1 MSFVRFDLVARAGAR
16 HFFRHPLQLGLAI
29 LGIGLGVALAVG
41 IDVASA
47 SVRRAFALS
56 SEAVTGR
63 ATHQITG
70 GPSGIDEVV
79 YRRLRQAPARPPG
92 IALAP
97 FAGGAAVPEV
107 GGGLLQI
114 VGVDPFVEAPFR
126 PMGFAPTDPGAAGG
140 SPRGD
145 SLARAGVA
153 ALLLEPGAAILSE
166 ATATRLGA
174 AVGARVPL
182 RLGARREHLALVALA
197 APAGEAA
204 RRALDGV
211 AIVDIATAQELS
223 GTIGRLG
230 RIDAILP
237 VETSREAA
245 ALRWIEQQLPAGVHV
260 EPVAARA
267 GTLSQLTRAFDL
279 NLTALS
285 LLGLL
290 VGGFL
295 IYNTMSFSVIQR
307 RRLLAILRTLGVTR
321 GQLGRNLL
329 IEALALGIVGS
340 AFGLLVG
347 VLLSRSL
354 VRLTA
359 RAVSDLY
366 FAVSVTEVPIAVMP
380 LVRGFGLG
388 VLASV
393 ASAWPSAR
401 DAARTDPHAAMR
413 RSTVEARARVRTP
426 RLAIAGA
433 LLAAVSVATL
443 IASGRSVPIALAA
456 LLALLT
462 GCAGLA
468 PAAVLAGARA
478 ASALLGAVRGATGR
492 LAARSIA
499 AGLSRTGVATAAL
512 ALALAV
518 TTGVSLMVV
527 SFRRSVELWLEATLR
542 ADVYVSAPS
551 LVSARP
557 DATLPP
563 SLVARLRA
571 LPGLAGMGSNRVVT
585 IDTPA
590 GPTLLSA
597 PEGPLDKAL
606 ESRRAKAG
614 PPPEP
619 IAGGSE
625 PFEGSELNDQIIA
638 GEPAEVW
645 RRFHFDE
652 GLLVSEPY
660 AYKRRTHIGDSV
672 VLPTDRGPH
681 AFRVAGIY
689 RDYGSDAGALML
701 SRPTYD
707 RYFDDRA
714 VTAMAF
720 FCAPG
725 VSPDRL
731 IAEVRAR
738 IDADDVVL
746 VRSNQTL
753 REMSLRVFD
762 RTFEIT
768 RVLRVFAL
776 IVACFGVAGAL
787 MAVALERGRELA
799 TLRALGATPAQV
811 GEIALLETGVL
822 GALAGAL
829 AVPLGALLAAVLVF
843 VINQRSFGWTMPI
856 LFDVRT
862 LATAPLLGAG
872 AGIVSGLFPA
882 WRAARTSP
890 AEALRDE

>member
-1 MSFVRFDLVARAGAR
+1 MSFVGFDLVARAGAR
-16 HFFRHPLQLGLAI
+16 HFRRHPLQLGLAI

-41 IDVASA
+41 IDIASA

-70 GPSGIDEVV
+70 GPSGIDEAI
-79 YRRLRQAPARPPG
+79 YRRLRQAPDRPPG

-97 FAGGAAVPEV
+97 FVGGAAVPEA

-114 VGVDPFVEAPFR
+114 VGIDSFVEAPFR
-126 PMGFAPTDPGAAGG
+126 PLGFAPAGAGAAVGG
-140 SPRGD
+140 G
-145 SLARAGVA
+145 LAPAGVA
-153 ALLLEPGAAILSE
+153 ALLIEPGAAILSE

-174 AVGARVPL
+174 VVGARVPL
-182 RLGARREHLALVALA
+182 RLGARREHLTLVALA
-197 APAGEAA
+197 APASEAA

-211 AIVDIATAQELS
+211 AIVDIATAQELT

-237 VETSREAA
+237 LETPSEAA
-245 ALRWIEQQLPAGVHV
+245 ALRWIEQRLPAGVRI

-413 RSTVEARARVRTP
+413 RSMVEARARARTP
-426 RLAIAGA
+426 RLALAGV
-433 LLAAVSVATL
+433 LLAAVSVVTL

-468 PAAVLAGARA
+468 PAAVLAGARL
-478 ASALLGAVRGATGR
+478 ASSVLGAVRGATGR

-557 DATLPP
+557 DATLPAA
-563 SLVARLRA
+563 LVARLQT

-590 GPTLLSA
+590 GLTLLSA
-597 PEGPLDKAL
+597 PEGPLGKPL
-606 ESRRAKAG
+606 GE
-614 PPPEP
+614 
-619 IAGGSE
+619 
-625 PFEGSELNDQIIA
+625 QIIS
-638 GEPAEVW
+638 GDPVEVW
-645 RRFHFDE
+645 RRFHYDE

-660 AYKRRTHIGDSV
+660 AYKRRARIGDSV
-672 VLPTDRGPH
+672 VLPTDRGAH

-689 RDYGSDAGALML
+689 RDYGSDAGAVML
-701 SRPTYD
+701 GRRTYD

-714 VTAMAF
+714 VTAIALYG
-720 FCAPG
+720 APG
-725 VSPDRL
+725 ISPDRL
-731 IAEVRAR
+731 IADVRAR
-738 IDADDVVL
+738 LDADDVVL

-856 LFDVRT
+856 LFDART
-862 LATAPLLGAG
+862 LLTAPLLGAA
-872 AGIVSGLFPA
+872 AGVVSGLFPA

>member
-1 MSFVRFDLVARAGAR
+1 MSRFGFDLVARAGAR
-16 HFFRHPLQLGLAI
+16 HFRRHPLQLALAV
-29 LGIGLGVALAVG
+29 LGIALGVALAVG
-41 IDVASA
+41 IDIANA

-56 SEAVTGR
+56 SESVTGR
-63 ATHQITG
+63 ATHQIAG
-70 GPSGIDEVV
+70 GPSGVDEAV
-79 YRRLRQAPARPPG
+79 YRRLRQAADRPPG

-97 FAGGAAVPEV
+97 FAGGAGVPEA
-107 GGGLLQI
+107 GGGLLQL
-114 VGVDPFVEAPFR
+114 VGVDPFVEGPFR
-126 PMGFAPTDPGAAGG
+126 PLGLPAAASGATLAPASGGSFAPATA
-140 SPRGD
+140 S
-145 SLARAGVA
+145 
-153 ALLLEPGAAILSE
+153 ALMLEPGAAILSA
-166 ATATRLGA
+166 ATAARLGVS
-174 AVGARVPL
+174 VGDRVAL
-182 RLGARREHLALVALA
+182 RLGARRAHLTVVSVA
-197 APAGEAA
+197 APADEAA

-211 AIVDIATAQELS
+211 AIIDVATAQELT
-223 GTIGRLG
+223 GTVGRLAHV
-230 RIDAILP
+230 DAILP
-237 VETSREAA
+237 AEPEREAA
-245 ALRWIEQQLPAGVHV
+245 ALRWIERRLPAGLHIT
-260 EPVAARA
+260 PVAARA
-267 GTLSQLTRAFDL
+267 GTLAQLTRAFDL

-307 RRLLAILRTLGVTR
+307 RRLLAILRTLGVSR
-321 GQLGRNLL
+321 AELGRNLML
-329 IEALALGIVGS
+329 EALALGIVGS
-340 AFGLLVG
+340 TVGLLVG
-347 VLLSRSL
+347 VLLSRGL

-366 FAVSVTEVPIAVMP
+366 FAVSVTEVPIALGP
-380 LVRGFGLG
+380 LARGFSLG

-401 DAARTDPHAAMR
+401 DAARTDPHAAMH
-413 RSTVEARARVRTP
+413 RSVLEARARARSP
-426 RLAIAGA
+426 RLALAGA
-433 LLAAVSVATL
+433 LLAAVSAVAL
-443 IASGRSVPIALAA
+443 LVSGRSVPVALAA

-468 PAAVLAGARA
+468 PAVVLVGARA
-478 ASALLGAVRGATGR
+478 ASGVLGVVRGATGR

-527 SFRRSVELWLEATLR
+527 SFRRSVEQWLEATLR

-557 DATLPP
+557 DATLPA

-571 LPGLAGMGSNRVVT
+571 LPGLGAMGSNRVIT
-585 IDTPA
+585 IDTPE
-590 GPTLLSA
+590 GPMLLSA
-597 PEGPLDKAL
+597 PASPPGHAL
-606 ESRRAKAG
+606 TKLV
-614 PPPEP
+614 
-619 IAGGSE
+619 IAG
-625 PFEGSELNDQIIA
+625 D
-638 GEPAEVW
+638 PADAW
-645 RRFHFDE
+645 RRFVDDE
-652 GLLVSEPY
+652 ALLVSEPY
-660 AYKRRTHIGDSV
+660 AYKRRARIGDSV

-689 RDYGSDAGALML
+689 RDYGSDAGAVML
-701 SRPTYD
+701 SRRTYD
-707 RYFDDRA
+707 RYFDDRE
-714 VTAMAF
+714 VTAVSLYGA
-720 FCAPG
+720 AG
-725 VSPDRL
+725 VSADQL

-738 IDADDVVL
+738 LDADDVVL
-746 VRSNQTL
+746 VRSNRTL

-768 RVLRVFAL
+768 RVLRIFAL

-811 GEIALLETGVL
+811 VEISLLETGVL

-829 AVPLGALLAAVLVF
+829 AVPLGAVLAAVLVF

-856 LFDVRT
+856 LFDART
-862 LATAPLLGAG
+862 LMTAPLLGAA
-872 AGIVSGLFPA
+872 AGVVSGLFPA

>member
-1 MSFVRFDLVARAGAR
+1 MSLVGFDLVARAGAR
-16 HFFRHPLQLGLAI
+16 HFRRHPLQLGLAI

-41 IDVASA
+41 IDIASA

-70 GPSGIDEVV
+70 GPSGIDEAL
-79 YRRLRQAPARPPG
+79 YRRLRQAPGRPPG

-97 FAGGAAVPEV
+97 SAGGAAVPEA

-126 PMGFAPTDPGAAGG
+126 PLGFAAADPGAAGG
-140 SPRGD
+140 APPGG
-145 SLARAGVA
+145 SLAPAGTA

-166 ATATRLGA
+166 ATATRLGV

-182 RLGARREHLALVALA
+182 RLGSRREHVTLVALA
-197 APAGEAA
+197 VLPGEAA
-204 RRALDGV
+204 RHALDGV
-211 AIVDIATAQELS
+211 AIVDIATAQELT
-223 GTIGRLG
+223 GTIGRIG

-237 VETSREAA
+237 AESSRESA
-245 ALRWIEQQLPAGVHV
+245 ALRWIEQQLPAGVRIQ
-260 EPVAARA
+260 PVAARA

-340 AFGLLVG
+340 AVGLLVG

-413 RSTVEARARVRTP
+413 RSRGVARARARTP

-433 LLAAVSVATL
+433 LLAGVSVATL
-443 IASGRSVPIALAA
+443 AASRRSVPIALAA

-468 PAAVLAGARA
+468 PAAVLAGARL
-478 ASALLGAVRGATGR
+478 ASAVLGAVRGATGR

-563 SLVARLRA
+563 ALVARLRA

-597 PEGPLDKAL
+597 PAGPLGKPL
-606 ESRRAKAG
+606 G
-614 PPPEP
+614 
-619 IAGGSE
+619 
-625 PFEGSELNDQIIA
+625 DQIIA
-638 GEPAEVW
+638 GAPTEVW

-660 AYKRRTHIGDSV
+660 AYKRRVHIGDSV
-672 VLPTDRGPH
+672 VLSTDRGPH

-738 IDADDVVL
+738 LDADDVVL

-822 GALAGAL
+822 GVLAGVL

-856 LFDVRT
+856 LFDAPT
-862 LATAPLLGAG
+862 LLTAPLLGAA
-872 AGIVSGLFPA
+872 AGVVSGLFPA

-890 AEALRDE
+890 AEALHDE

>member
-1 MSFVRFDLVARAGAR
+1 MSFLTLDLSARAGAR
-16 HFFRHPLQLGLAI
+16 HFRRHPLQLGLAI

-41 IDVASA
+41 IDIASA
-47 SVRRAFALS
+47 SVHRAFALS

-63 ATHQITG
+63 ATHQISG
-70 GPSGIDEVV
+70 GTSGIDEAI
-79 YRRLRQAPARPPG
+79 YRRLRQALDRPPG

-97 FAGGAAVPEV
+97 FAGGAAVPET

-126 PMGFAPTDPGAAGG
+126 PLGFSADAPTGPPASA
-140 SPRGD
+140 
-145 SLARAGVA
+145 SLAPASA
-153 ALLLEPGAAILSE
+153 TALLIEPGAALLSN
-166 ATATRLGA
+166 ATASRLGA
-174 AVGARVPL
+174 AVGARVPV
-182 RLGARREHLALVALA
+182 RLGARRERLTVVAIV
-197 APAGEAA
+197 APTDEAA

-211 AIVDIATAQELS
+211 AIVDVATAQELT
-223 GTIGRLG
+223 GTTGRLG
-230 RIDAILP
+230 HIDAILP
-237 VETSREAA
+237 ADGDRQAA
-245 ALRWIEQQLPAGVHV
+245 AIHWIERQLPAGVAIA
-260 EPVAARA
+260 PVAARA
-267 GTLSQLTRAFDL
+267 GTLAQLTRAFDL

-321 GQLGRNLL
+321 GELGRNLL
-329 IEALALGIVGS
+329 IEALVLGIVGS

-366 FAVSVTEVPIAVMP
+366 FAVSVTDVPIAVMP

-401 DAARTDPHAAMR
+401 DAARTDPHAAMS
-413 RSTVEARARVRTP
+413 RSMVEAGARARTP

-433 LLAAVSVATL
+433 LCAAVSVAVL
-443 IASGRSVPIALAA
+443 LASGRSVPLALAA

-462 GCAGLA
+462 GCAALA
-468 PAAVLAGARA
+468 PAAVLVGARV
-478 ASALLGAVRGATGR
+478 ASGVLGAVRGATGR

-571 LPGLAGMGSNRVVT
+571 LPGLAAMGSNRVVT
-585 IDTPA
+585 VDTPE

-597 PEGPLDKAL
+597 PD
-606 ESRRAKAG
+606 
-614 PPPEP
+614 PPPGHTLGE
-619 IAGGSE
+619 
-625 PFEGSELNDQIIA
+625 QII
-638 GEPAEVW
+638 GGDPVLAE
-645 RRFHFDE
+645 RRFRDQE

-660 AYKRRTHIGDSV
+660 AYKRRARIGDSV

-689 RDYGSDAGALML
+689 RDYGSDAGAVML
-701 SRPTYD
+701 SRRTYQ
-707 RYFDDRA
+707 RYFDDRL
-714 VTAMAF
+714 VTAVSLYA
-720 FCAPG
+720 APG
-725 VSPDRL
+725 VSPDQL

-738 IDADDVVL
+738 LDADDVVL

-811 GEIALLETGVL
+811 AEIAILETGVL

-856 LFDVRT
+856 LFDART
-862 LATAPLLGAG
+862 LATAPLLGAA
-872 AGIVSGLFPA
+872 AGVVSGLFPA

>member
-1 MSFVRFDLVARAGAR
+1 
-16 HFFRHPLQLGLAI
+16 
-29 LGIGLGVALAVG
+29 
-41 IDVASA
+41 
-47 SVRRAFALS
+47 
-56 SEAVTGR
+56 
-63 ATHQITG
+63 
-70 GPSGIDEVV
+70 
-79 YRRLRQAPARPPG
+79 
-92 IALAP
+92 
-97 FAGGAAVPEV
+97 
-107 GGGLLQI
+107 
-114 VGVDPFVEAPFR
+114 
-126 PMGFAPTDPGAAGG
+126 
-140 SPRGD
+140 
-145 SLARAGVA
+145 
-153 ALLLEPGAAILSE
+153 
-166 ATATRLGA
+166 
-174 AVGARVPL
+174 
-182 RLGARREHLALVALA
+182 
-197 APAGEAA
+197 
-204 RRALDGV
+204 
-211 AIVDIATAQELS
+211 
-223 GTIGRLG
+223 
-230 RIDAILP
+230 
-237 VETSREAA
+237 
-245 ALRWIEQQLPAGVHV
+245 
-260 EPVAARA
+260 
-267 GTLSQLTRAFDL
+267 
-279 NLTALS
+279 
-285 LLGLL
+285 
-290 VGGFL
+290 
-295 IYNTMSFSVIQR
+295 
-307 RRLLAILRTLGVTR
+307 
-321 GQLGRNLL
+321 
-329 IEALALGIVGS
+329 
-340 AFGLLVG
+340 
-347 VLLSRSL
+347 
-354 VRLTA
+354 
-359 RAVSDLY
+359 
-366 FAVSVTEVPIAVMP
+366 
-380 LVRGFGLG
+380 
-388 VLASV
+388 
-393 ASAWPSAR
+393 
-401 DAARTDPHAAMR
+401 MR
-413 RSTVEARARVRTP
+413 RSTVEARARARTP
-426 RLAIAGA
+426 RLALAGV
-433 LLAAVSVATL
+433 LLAAVSVAVL
-443 IASGRSVPIALAA
+443 IASGRSLPIALAA

-478 ASALLGAVRGATGR
+478 ASAVLGAVRGATGR

-563 SLVARLRA
+563 SLVARLRV

-597 PEGPLDKAL
+597 PEGPPGKPLG
-606 ESRRAKAG
+606 E
-614 PPPEP
+614 
-619 IAGGSE
+619 
-625 PFEGSELNDQIIA
+625 QIIT
-638 GEPAEVW
+638 GEPAEVR
-645 RRFHFDE
+645 RRFLFDE

-660 AYKRRTHIGDSV
+660 AYKRRARIGDSV

-689 RDYGSDAGALML
+689 RDYGSDSGALML
-701 SRPTYD
+701 SRATYD
-707 RYFDDRA
+707 HYFDDHA
-714 VTAMAF
+714 VTAVALYG
-720 FCAPG
+720 APG

-738 IDADDVVL
+738 LGADDVVL

-829 AVPLGALLAAVLVF
+829 AMPLGALLAAVLVF

-856 LFDVRT
+856 LFDART
-862 LATAPLLGAG
+862 LLTAPLLGAA
-872 AGIVSGLFPA
+872 AGVVSGLFPA